1 MEPILIF
8 EEKTKYSEKEIHNI
22 SNEINDLQE
31 IFADISSMIAEQGE
45 ILDILEDDIELTKNL
60 IESGSNSL
68 KESEELN
75 KDNVKKKS
83 IITGLGITATMI
95 PLTSV
100 LGPQITIPLGVIGI
114 TGCVIYRIVR
124 G

>member
-8 EEKTKYSEKEIHNI
+8 EETKYSEKEIQNI

-31 IFADISSMIAEQGE
+31 IFTDISSMIAEQGE

-75 KDNVKKKS
+75 KNIVKKKS

-95 PLTSV
+95 PLTTL
-100 LGPQITIPLGVIGI
+100 LGPQITLSLGVIGI